1 MLGILL
7 HQPAL
12 SLVVDTCGLNNLELT
27 QTGVY
32 VHPQRRRQDKN
43 VTFESLEQD
52 VLKTPVFETP
62 VSSVRPTETSSGLFF
77 VRDVLHIPSGN
88 TSTPKTF

>member
-1 MLGILL
+1 MKFGILELGICGTWDLGFL
-7 HQPAL
+7 GFG
-12 SLVVDTCGLNNLELT
+12 VDSFLFVTFES
-27 QTGVY
+27 
-32 VHPQRRRQDKN
+32 PEQDKN

>member
-1 MLGILL
+1 MGFG
-7 HQPAL
+7 
-12 SLVVDTCGLNNLELT
+12 VDSFLFVTFGSTE
-27 QTGVY
+27 
-32 VHPQRRRQDKN
+32 QDKN

-52 VLKTPVFETP
+52 VLKTRVFETP